1 MVAEKEVLFALVY
14 DDFYLKTDQCG
25 DVKLVPKL
33 KTAYF
38 YCHQFAMS

>member
-1 MVAEKEVLFALVY
+1 MGTEKEVLFALVY
-14 DDFYLKTDQCG
+14 DDFKLKTDQYG

-38 YCHQFAMS
+38 YCYQFAMN